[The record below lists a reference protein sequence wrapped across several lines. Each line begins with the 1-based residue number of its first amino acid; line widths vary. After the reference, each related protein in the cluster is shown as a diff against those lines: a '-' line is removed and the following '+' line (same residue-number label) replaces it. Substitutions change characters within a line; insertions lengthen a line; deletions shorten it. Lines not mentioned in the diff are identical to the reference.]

1 MEPLVTIIT
10 PTTGNKQLYQAVLSV
25 EQQTYKNIQHLVVID
40 GPDGARSAHSILEGS
55 QADIIEL
62 PYATGKD
69 QYNGHRIY
77 GAMTFVAKGDYIVFL
92 DEDNWF
98 EPNHI
103 ESLVEQ
109 IKSGNKWAYALRKIV
124 SQDGEYICN
133 DDCESLGKW
142 TSIINDKFI
151 DLNCFMIS
159 KAIALQFA
167 PYWYRRARHPDDQPE
182 VDRLLSYFL
191 MGNTSMSSGVKFD
204 TNGLYTVNYR
214 VAARA
219 DSVQDVFFI
228 KGNEAMK
235 LKMNG
240 EYPWRKK
247 T

>member
-1 MEPLVTIIT
+1 MKPLVTIIT
-10 PTTGNKQLYQAVLSV
+10 PTTGNKQLHQAVLSV
-25 EQQTYKNIQHLVVID
+25 ENQTYDNIQHLVVID
-40 GPDGARSAHSILEGS
+40 GPDGARSAHEILEGS
-55 QADIIEL
+55 RADIVEL

-77 GAMTFVAKGDYIVFL
+77 GAMTFVAKGEYLIFL

-98 EPNHI
+98 EPEHV
-103 ESLVEQ
+103 EKLVEQ
-109 IKSGNKWAYALRKIV
+109 IEAGNQWAYALRKII

-142 TSIINDKFI
+142 TSIINDNFI
-151 DLNCFMIS
+151 DLNCFMIHR
-159 KAIALQFA
+159 KDALQFA
-167 PYWYRRARHPDDQPE
+167 PLWYRRARHPLDQPE
-182 VDRLLSYFL
+182 VDRLLSMF
-191 MGNTSMSSGVKFD
+191 MMQNFTRFD
-204 TNGLYTVNYR
+204 TSGLYTVNYR

-235 LKMNG
+235 NRMNG

-247 T
+247 I

>member
-1 MEPLVTIIT
+1 MKPLVTIIT
-10 PTTGNKQLYQAVLSV
+10 PTTGNKQLYRAVLSV
-25 EQQTYKNIQHLVVID
+25 EEQTYDNIQHLVVID
-40 GPDGARSAHSILEGS
+40 GPDGREAAMNILEGS
-55 QADIIEL
+55 QADIIQL

-77 GAMTFVAKGDYIVFL
+77 GAMTFVAKGEYLIFL

-98 EPNHI
+98 EPEHV
-103 ESLVEQ
+103 EKLVEQ
-109 IKSGNKWAYALRKIV
+109 IRNGNQWAYALRKIV
-124 SQDGEYICN
+124 DQDGNYICN

-142 TSIINDKFI
+142 TSIINDNFI
-151 DLNCFMIS
+151 DLNCFMIH
-159 KAIALQFA
+159 KKDALQFS
-167 PYWYRRARHPDDQPE
+167 PLWYRRARHPLDQPE
-182 VDRLLSYFL
+182 VDRLLSAF
-191 MGNTSMSSGVKFD
+191 MMQNFTRFD

-228 KGNEAMK
+228 KGNEAMNK
-235 LKMNG
+235 KMNG